1 MKRSNIGK
9 GKSNI
14 ELKDIETYEDIE
26 MLLSKFYDKLL
37 EDPVTKI
44 KFQHLDIKA
53 HLPKIVDFW
62 AFILLDKPGYTG
74 NVFDKHVPLNL
85 EPIHFE
91 HWIAFWISTVNQFFI
106 GPKAELAI
114 QRALL
119 LSHTFQSKLFGNDSK
134 KIV

>member
-1 MKRSNIGK
+1 MALN
-9 GKSNI
+9 
-14 ELKDIETYEDIE
+14 DIQKYEDIE
-26 MLLSKFYDKLL
+26 LLVSKFYDKLL
-37 EDPVTKI
+37 EDPITKD
-44 KFQHLDIKA
+44 KFKNLDIKA

-91 HWIAFWISTVNQFFI
+91 RWIEFWTSTVNELFN
-106 GPKAELAI
+106 GPKAELAV

-119 LSHTFQSKLFGNDSK
+119 LSYTFQSKLYGNDWK